1 MFARPFNYVSFPSNF
16 SVRTQVSRKGI
27 NDNSLQECNDPT
39 VLGNILAIQRELL
52 SARSLWRPSALSTF
66 LDLEATEVIARLLVR
81 VCKPSTPLT
90 PTSTPSNAIT
100 SQASLSDHS
109 FVCSFWILSALATK
123 GKNLLRKHQLNDF

>member
-1 MFARPFNYVSFPSNF
+1 MLLFL
-16 SVRTQVSRKGI
+16 
-27 NDNSLQECNDPT
+27 LQECNDST

-81 VCKPSTPLT
+81 VCKPSTPTT
-90 PTSTPSNAIT
+90 PTSTPSNANA

-123 GKNLLRKHQLNDF
+123 GKNSLLSTSEARRQLSTLVEITPLPLFH